1 MACCEEGWKG
11 FGEIE
16 KEMKYDNMGWKQ
28 PKFRKNMYKI
38 AKDY

>member
-16 KEMKYDNMGWKQ
+16 KEMKYDNNGVETT
-28 PKFRKNMYKI
+28 KI
-38 AKDY
+38 